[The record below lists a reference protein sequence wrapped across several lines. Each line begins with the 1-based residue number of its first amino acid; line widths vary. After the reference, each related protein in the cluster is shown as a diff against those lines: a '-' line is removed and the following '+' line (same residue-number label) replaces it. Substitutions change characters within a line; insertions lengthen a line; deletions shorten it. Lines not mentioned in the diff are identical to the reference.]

1 MNLAV
6 IGLNH
11 RTAPV
16 EVREQ
21 LCFSEKELP
30 SALRQACALEGIVE
44 TIIVSTCNRVELLA
58 SGTDGSDV
66 ISTLARFLSESR
78 SFPLVELERHLYQ
91 HQQRDAVRHVFRV
104 AASLDSMVLGEPQVL
119 GQVKA
124 AYALAKTAETV
135 GALLEELLTRAF
147 HVAKRVRTETAIG
160 TAAVSISSAAVEL
173 AKKIF
178 GHLEGKTVLV
188 IGAGKMSELAAKHLL
203 GSGASTVFVAN
214 RTHERAQELA
224 QLFGGKAIRF
234 ESLPDYI
241 EQSDIIISSTGAP
254 HHVIRKAD
262 AQKFLARRKNRPMFF
277 VDIAVPRDID
287 PEINQ
292 LDNVFLY
299 DIDDLEQVVAANRKE
314 REREAQKAEE
324 IVSREADKLIH
335 RLKALDVVP
344 TIVSLQR
351 RLEEV
356 RAEELERA
364 RSKLGPLTPGQEQ
377 ALDFMTRSMVNKILH
392 SPIQELK
399 SISRHPDGLRLVE
412 FVRKVFNLKD

>member
-1 MNLAV
+1 MNLALV
-6 IGLNH
+6 GLNH

-16 EVREQ
+16 EIREQ

-30 SALRQACALEGIVE
+30 SALEQLCALDGITE
-44 TIIVSTCNRVELLA
+44 AIIFSTCNRVELLA
-58 SGTDGSDV
+58 SGAEGCHVTAA
-66 ISTLARFLSESR
+66 LARFLSENR
-78 SFPLVELERHLYQ
+78 SFPLIDLERHLYQ
-91 HQQRDAVRHVFRV
+91 HQQRDAVRHIFRV
-104 AASLDSMVLGEPQVL
+104 AASLDSMVLGEPQIL

-124 AYALAKTAETV
+124 AYTIAKTAGTV

-147 HVAKRVRTETAIG
+147 HVAKRVRAETAIG
-160 TAAVSISSAAVEL
+160 TAAVSISYAAVEL

-178 GHLEGKTVLV
+178 GQLEGKTVLV

-203 GSGASTVFVAN
+203 SSGASTVFVAN
-214 RTHERAQELA
+214 RTHERAHELA
-224 QLFGGKAIRF
+224 QIFGGKAIRF
-234 ESLPDYI
+234 ESLLDYI

-254 HHVIRKAD
+254 HHIIRKAD
-262 AQKFLARRKNRPMFF
+262 AQRFLARRKNRPMFF

-292 LDNVFLY
+292 LDNIFLY
-299 DIDDLEQVVAANRKE
+299 DIDDLGQVVEANRKE
-314 REREAQKAEE
+314 RAREAQKAEE
-324 IVSREADKLIH
+324 IVIREAEKLIN

-364 RSKLGPLTPGQEQ
+364 RSKLGSLTPEQEQ
-377 ALDFMTRSMVNKILH
+377 AVDVMTRSMVNKILH

-399 SISRHPDGLRLVE
+399 SITRQPDGLRLVE